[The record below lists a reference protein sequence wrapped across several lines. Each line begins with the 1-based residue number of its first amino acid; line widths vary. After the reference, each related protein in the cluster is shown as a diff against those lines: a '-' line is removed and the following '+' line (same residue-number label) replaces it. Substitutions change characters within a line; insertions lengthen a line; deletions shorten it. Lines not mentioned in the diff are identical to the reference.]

1 MNEKTDFA
9 SEQSKAGVRIEHIE
23 MSGTSKVDVADDT
36 SDEVPEVR
44 SIRALL
50 LIEQYASLRSEIEKR
65 IDIRQQILALT

>member
-44 SIRALL
+44 SIRALRC
-50 LIEQYASLRSEIEKR
+50 AARSRSVSIFDSR
-65 IDIRQQILALT
+65 FSRSPD